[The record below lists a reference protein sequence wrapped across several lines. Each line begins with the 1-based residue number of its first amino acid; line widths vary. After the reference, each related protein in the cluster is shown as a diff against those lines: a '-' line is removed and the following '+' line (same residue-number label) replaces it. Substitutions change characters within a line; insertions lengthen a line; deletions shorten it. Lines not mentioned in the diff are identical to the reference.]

1 MDQEAN
7 VSNNPTA
14 QEPQSLRRLLN
25 EDSIR
30 KLAGQQLPLF

>member
-7 VSNNPTA
+7 VSNNPTT

-25 EDSIR
+25 EDAIR